1 MPHNAENTWLEKQVG
16 TSWHRTFLWSTFH
29 EFEFHSHRRV
39 LKQEIG
45 LTWEDYTGLPEDYKG
60 LAWGGFNSN
69 PHREIDSN
77 ELVSLQI
84 TSRDYV
90 KNEGRGGSWC
100 GQVEARRPVT
110 DGGRELLRS
119 TSKAGAPLN
128 GFMSLLLGNSVL
140 L

>member
-1 MPHNAENTWLEKQVG
+1 M
-16 TSWHRTFLWSTFH
+16 WSTFH

-45 LTWEDYTGLPEDYKG
+45 LTWEDYTGLPREDYKG
-60 LAWGGFNSN
+60 LAWGGFSSN

-90 KNEGRGGSWC
+90 KNEGRGVGVGA
-100 GQVEARRPVT
+100 GQE
-110 DGGRELLRS
+110 
-119 TSKAGAPLN
+119 
-128 GFMSLLLGNSVL
+128 
-140 L
+140 

>member
-1 MPHNAENTWLEKQVG
+1 M
-16 TSWHRTFLWSTFH
+16 WSTFH

-45 LTWEDYTGLPEDYKG
+45 LTWEDYTGLPQEDYKG
-60 LAWGGFNSN
+60 LAWGGFSSN

-90 KNEGRGGSWC
+90 KNEGRGWELVRGKSGSKETRYRWRK
-100 GQVEARRPVT
+100 GT
-110 DGGRELLRS
+110 LLRS